1 MSAFPGM
8 GLKMLLYFVYFHFLT
23 YNNPKIDYEI
33 TRQRNLLT
41 LKFFQYAF
49 RVLYINSIMLD
60 KHFGNGTFCEIH
72 ISHCRKN
79 VHQKK
84 RTKPRAM
91 AQYEFLANNNNS
103 NGTLCE
109 LTTTKTTTPPSSQ
122 QIEWVNVLWNG
133 VKAPKIFFIH
143 NIANNNKRDCKML
156 PLCRDI
162 INHLKTTRCYLV
174 L

>member
-1 MSAFPGM
+1 MRST
-8 GLKMLLYFVYFHFLT
+8 FLIAE
-23 YNNPKIDYEI
+23 KI
-33 TRQRNLLT
+33 
-41 LKFFQYAF
+41 F
-49 RVLYINSIMLD
+49 
-60 KHFGNGTFCEIH
+60 
-72 ISHCRKN
+72 
-79 VHQKK
+79 KK
-84 RTKPRAM
+84 KRRTKPRAM

-133 VKAPKIFFIH
+133 VKAPKKSFIH